1 MARIA
6 SVVAVFHG
14 IDDVA
19 LTILFLIYFFCFLS
33 SFLYRTKKTTILI
46 YNNLFNFLE
55 QSIIMLSMSNHVII
69 REKMKIPSNL

>member
-1 MARIA
+1 MAWKREK
-6 SVVAVFHG
+6 
-14 IDDVA
+14 
-19 LTILFLIYFFCFLS
+19 
-33 SFLYRTKKTTILI
+33 KKTTILI